1 MTGRSCAESP
11 PHETPHNADS
21 YHHMTQLSLTGL
33 IPTPDYS
40 YNTVCCLIYW
50 QAHHIKQLQASL
62 QYLHTHIMI
71 VCVYLGSRE
80 AQFGEKISHFKAVY
94 LPRRVRVKSPEYRV
108 QLTDS
113 DAGIAVSSPHTHT
126 HTHTHTDTHTHSL
139 SHTQHTLNNTSNS
152 KTRDRS
158 TDV

>member
-21 YHHMTQLSLTGL
+21 YHHMTQPSLTGL

-50 QAHHIKQLQASL
+50 QAHLNT
-62 QYLHTHIMI
+62 LHTHIMI

-113 DAGIAVSSPHTHT
+113 DAGIAASSPHTHT
-126 HTHTHTDTHTHSL
+126 HTHTHTLTHTDTHTHSHT
-139 SHTQHTLNNTSNS
+139 HTQHTLNNTSNS